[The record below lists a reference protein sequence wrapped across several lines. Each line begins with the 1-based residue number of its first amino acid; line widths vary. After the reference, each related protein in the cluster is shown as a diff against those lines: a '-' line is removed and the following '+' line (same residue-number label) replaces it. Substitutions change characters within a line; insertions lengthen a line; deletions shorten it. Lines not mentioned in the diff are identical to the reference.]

1 MNPNM
6 MFNQLRTLDEYLH
19 RGPYQDIDINKYLH
33 LILARHAETV
43 YKDNAKV
50 LIYNHT
56 FMK

>member
-1 MNPNM
+1 M

-43 YKDNAKV
+43 YKDNAK
-50 LIYNHT
+50 T